1 MSIDKMAVKLTV
13 VEMFKGNLG
22 NMALDKMSVDE
33 MAIDEMS

>member
-13 VEMFKGNLG
+13 VEMFKGKLD